1 MGLAFG
7 CSEGTCPSDAEVGQ
21 SRMRFDLTDLRLLLH
36 VVEAESITHGAER
49 AGMALGSASE
59 RIRGM
64 EMTGGVPLLER
75 RPRGVRPTPAGQAV
89 APHGRVVLG
98 QLEQMRGEV
107 GQYAK
112 GLRGHVRV
120 LANTAAS
127 AEFLPDSLASFL
139 ADYPEIDVD
148 LEERPSRE
156 IVAAIAGGLA
166 DFGIVA
172 DTVDLGALETLPFR
186 TDQLVLV
193 VPAGHALAGRSAVAF
208 REVLDEP
215 FVGLGHGSAL
225 QTHLAGH
232 AARAGHALKLR
243 VRVSGFEAVCRMV
256 ASGVGVAVVPEAA
269 ARRSGETAA
278 IRSVPLSDTWALRHL
293 TLCAP
298 SVSALPAHAQ
308 QLVHHLTSGIHRS

>member
-1 MGLAFG
+1 
-7 CSEGTCPSDAEVGQ
+7 
-21 SRMRFDLTDLRLLLH
+21 MRFDLTDLRLFLH
-36 VVEAESITHGAER
+36 VVEAESITRGAER

-59 RIRGM
+59 RIRSM
-64 EMTGGVPLLER
+64 EMTGGVLLLER

-89 APHGRVVLG
+89 VHHARVVLG
-98 QLEQMRGEV
+98 QLEQMRGEL

-120 LANTAAS
+120 LANTAAL

-139 ADYPEIDVD
+139 ADHPGVDVD

-156 IVAAIAGGLA
+156 IVDAIASGLA

-172 DTVDLGALETLPFR
+172 DTVDLGALQTKPFR

-193 VPAGHALAGRSAVAF
+193 VPAGHALADRSEIAF

-215 FVGLGHGSAL
+215 FIGLGHGSAL
-225 QTHLAGH
+225 QAHLASH
-232 AARAGHALKLR
+232 AARAGRTLKFR

-256 ASGVGVAVVPEAA
+256 ESGVGLAVVPEAA
-269 ARRSGETAA
+269 AQRSGGAGA
-278 IRSVPLSDTWALRHL
+278 IRSVPLSDAWALRRL
-293 TLCAP
+293 TLCARN
-298 SVSALPAHAQ
+298 VSALPVHAK
-308 QLVHHLTSGIHRS
+308 QLVHHLTCGDA

>member
-1 MGLAFG
+1 
-7 CSEGTCPSDAEVGQ
+7 
-21 SRMRFDLTDLRLLLH
+21 MRFDLTDLRLLLH

-64 EMTGGVPLLER
+64 EMAGGVPLLER

-89 APHGRVVLG
+89 AHHARVVLG
-98 QLEQMRGEV
+98 QLEQMRGEL

-120 LANTAAS
+120 LANTAAVS
-127 AEFLPDSLASFL
+127 EFLPDALASFL
-139 ADYPEIDVD
+139 ADHPEIDVD

-186 TDQLVLV
+186 TDQLVLA
-193 VPAGHALAGRSAVAF
+193 VPAGHALAGRSEIPF
-208 REVLDEP
+208 RQVLDEP

-225 QTHLAGH
+225 QAHLASH
-232 AARAGHALKLR
+232 AARAGHTIKFR
-243 VRVSGFEAVCRMV
+243 VRVGGFEAVCRMV
-256 ASGVGVAVVPEAA
+256 ESGVGVAVVPEAA
-269 ARRSGETAA
+269 AQRSGERGTIRA
-278 IRSVPLSDTWALRHL
+278 IPLSDAWALRHL
-293 TLCAP
+293 TLCARSIP
-298 SVSALPAHAQ
+298 ALPAHAQ
-308 QLVHHLTSGIHRS
+308 QLVQHLTGNVPSPRPL

>member
-1 MGLAFG
+1 
-7 CSEGTCPSDAEVGQ
+7 
-21 SRMRFDLTDLRLLLH
+21 MRFDLTDLRLFLH

-89 APHGRVVLG
+89 AHHARVVLG
-98 QLEQMRGEV
+98 QLEQMRGEL

-193 VPAGHALAGRSAVAF
+193 VPAGHALAGRSEIAF

-215 FVGLGHGSAL
+215 FVGLGHSSAL
-225 QTHLAGH
+225 QAHLAGH
-232 AARAGHALKLR
+232 AARAGHALKFR
-243 VRVSGFEAVCRMV
+243 VRVGGFEAVCRMV
-256 ASGVGVAVVPEAA
+256 ESGVGVAVVPEAA
-269 ARRSGETAA
+269 AQRSGETGA
-278 IRSVPLSDTWALRHL
+278 IRSVPLSDAWALRRL
-293 TLCAP
+293 TLCAR

-308 QLVHHLTSGIHRS
+308 QLVHHLTRGDA

>member
-1 MGLAFG
+1 
-7 CSEGTCPSDAEVGQ
+7 
-21 SRMRFDLTDLRLLLH
+21 MRFDLTDLRLFLH
-36 VVEAESITHGAER
+36 VVEAESITRGAER
-49 AGMALGSASE
+49 AGMALASASE

-64 EMTGGVPLLER
+64 ELTGGVPLLER
-75 RPRGVRPTPAGQAV
+75 RPRGVRPTPAGLAV
-89 APHGRVVLG
+89 VHHARVVLG
-98 QLEQMRGEV
+98 QLEQMRGEL
-107 GQYAK
+107 GQYAR

-120 LANTAAS
+120 LANTAALT
-127 AEFLPDSLASFL
+127 EFLPDALASFL
-139 ADYPEIDVD
+139 ADHPAIDVD

-193 VPAGHALAGRSAVAF
+193 VPAGHALAGRSEITF

-225 QTHLAGH
+225 QAHLAGH
-232 AARAGHALKLR
+232 AARAGRPLKLR
-243 VRVSGFEAVCRMV
+243 VRLGGFEAVCRMV
-256 ASGVGVAVVPEAA
+256 ESGVGVAIVPEAA
-269 ARRSGETAA
+269 ARRSAETGA
-278 IRSVPLSDTWALRHL
+278 IRSVPLSDAWALRHL
-293 TLCAP
+293 TLCAR

-308 QLVHHLTSGIHRS
+308 QLVHHLTSGHP

>member
-1 MGLAFG
+1 
-7 CSEGTCPSDAEVGQ
+7 
-21 SRMRFDLTDLRLLLH
+21 MRFDLTDLRLFLH
-36 VVEAESITHGAER
+36 VVEAESITRGTER

-89 APHGRVVLG
+89 AHHARVVLG
-98 QLEQMRGEV
+98 QLEQMRGEL

-120 LANTAAS
+120 LANTAAL

-139 ADYPEIDVD
+139 ADHPEIDVD
-148 LEERPSRE
+148 LEERPSGE

-166 DFGIVA
+166 DFGIAA

-193 VPAGHALAGRSAVAF
+193 VPAGHVLAGRSEIAF

-215 FVGLGHGSAL
+215 FIGLEHGSAL
-225 QTHLAGH
+225 QTHLASH
-232 AARAGHALKLR
+232 AARAGRALKFR
-243 VRVSGFEAVCRMV
+243 VRVGGFEAVCRMV
-256 ASGVGVAVVPEAA
+256 ESGVGLAVVPEAA
-269 ARRSGETAA
+269 AQRSGGTGA
-278 IRSVPLSDTWALRHL
+278 IRSVPLSDAWALRRL
-293 TLCAP
+293 TLCAR
-298 SVSALPAHAQ
+298 SVSALPVHAQ
-308 QLVHHLTSGIHRS
+308 QLVHHLTRGDA